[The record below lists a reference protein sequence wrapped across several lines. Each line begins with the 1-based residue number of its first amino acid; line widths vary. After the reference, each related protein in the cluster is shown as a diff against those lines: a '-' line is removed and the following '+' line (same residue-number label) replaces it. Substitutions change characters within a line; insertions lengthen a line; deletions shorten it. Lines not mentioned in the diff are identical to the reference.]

1 MRRFSILFG
10 LQIGSSTW
18 SNGVVSSRLGC
29 SVGAV
34 EEEKSGG
41 DLRTQSKVRTVGN
54 RKTCMHLYG
63 MRVCECVLIYIVY
76 AVYVVGYWRSEREDC
91 GNWLNL
97 LDSGKA
103 GCNGRRA
110 YALAEMRILCCMY
123 GGV

>member
-1 MRRFSILFG
+1 MGICERSPKSEL
-10 LQIGSSTW
+10 
-18 SNGVVSSRLGC
+18 LGT
-29 SVGAV
+29 
-34 EEEKSGG
+34 EK
-41 DLRTQSKVRTVGN
+41 RVC
-54 RKTCMHLYG
+54 TCTA
-63 MRVCECVLIYIVY
+63 CECVSVCLYIVY